1 MKAHLTLKSFSNLS
15 IEEIAGGISNQQ
27 PLNYPASF
35 SQTVGPERTHA
46 QARQSDAMKS
56 EEGILRRHE
65 APSIPSWNHGGL
77 ND

>member
-1 MKAHLTLKSFSNLS
+1 MKTHLTLKSFSNLP

-27 PLNYPASF
+27 PPNYPTSF
-35 SQTVGPERTHA
+35 SQSVGPGRTDA

-56 EEGILRRHE
+56 ENGILHRHE
-65 APSIPSWNHGGL
+65 APSILSWNHKGL